1 MDAHR
6 AAGDPR
12 VAARVAVVLSEV
24 YVLQS
29 NRQRLAMLT
38 ETLALLEP
46 LPPGPEHVAVLTEI
60 SGEHHRRNECETGLE
75 VADRA
80 LALAAALGLGRPAR
94 TLGYRATNRSKLG
107 DQGAA
112 DDFRE
117 ARDLALAA
125 GQVRHASTIY
135 VNWATHRAIFEGPA
149 EALETSAEGIA
160 LCRARGLTARF
171 NFMLRNHVL
180 YLAQLGEMDETRE
193 IAESMVER
201 ARREGDAALL
211 GSAYMRLADAVVL
224 QGDMDRLATLGD
236 EIEAAIEAPCGP
248 RAILLVRAA
257 WIRAALGQRE
267 RALAWLE
274 LPMDAPLAAI
284 RTVRTAIDLGDME
297 LAERLF
303 PQMPDGDT
311 RLVVSA
317 AFAEARGD
325 LQAAADGY
333 GEAADH
339 FRSRSNVVGLGPV
352 LVDCGRVLAG
362 LGRAPEAAEVLNE
375 ARPILVKLGAAPL
388 LAETDALLEQLTARS
403 A

>member
-1 MDAHR
+1 MRTYR

-12 VAARVAVVLSEV
+12 AAARAAVLLSEV
-24 YVLQS
+24 YVLQG

-38 ETLALLEP
+38 ETLELLEP

-60 SGEHHRRNECETGLE
+60 SGENNLIGQYEAGLE

-80 LALAAALGLGRPAR
+80 LALAEELGLGRPAR
-94 TLGYRATNRSKLG
+94 MLGYRATNRSNLV
-107 DQGAA
+107 DAGAS

-117 ARDLALAA
+117 ALELALAA
-125 GQVRHASTIY
+125 GQVRHASTISN
-135 VNWATHRAIFEGPA
+135 NWSVHLARFEGLPQA
-149 EALETSAEGIA
+149 VETLDAAIA
-160 LCRARGLTARF
+160 LCRARGVTARV
-171 NFMLRNHVL
+171 NFMLPRS
-180 YLAQLGEMDETRE
+180 LAFHFELGELDEARE

-201 ARREGDAALL
+201 ARREEDAALL
-211 GSAYMRLADAVVL
+211 GPSYSRLADAVVL

-257 WIRAALGQRE
+257 WIRAALGQRD

-274 LPMDAPLAAI
+274 LPMDAPLVAI

-311 RLVVSA
+311 RIVVSA

-325 LQAAADGY
+325 L
-333 GEAADH
+333 
-339 FRSRSNVVGLGPV
+339 
-352 LVDCGRVLAG
+352 
-362 LGRAPEAAEVLNE
+362 
-375 ARPILVKLGAAPL
+375 
-388 LAETDALLEQLTARS
+388 
-403 A
+403 